1 MTGQINN
8 LMRSDIINSGKVSN
22 YFCLFMYYLFSLF
35 KLLYWRERKTSKT
48 QSGLLTLPFFHG
60 ISKHS
65 DCSITNHIVLVTSD
79 PSDPV
84 FNDVPSNSQS
94 CFCLHCCWWCVE
106 KVFQFGANS
115 TKFQLYFFQT
125 VRLWSKQVLS
135 ASHISKIECL
145 TRMHDAS
152 RWMMKHIGPV
162 LSDSWKL
169 VLSFS
174 IHSSSSPFSQ
184 HAPESTP
191 FSNLSFFHSSIHL
204 LNPQEPVFS
213 STYSPPISLGQK
225 CQYTDH
231 HSQVRTRWASRAQAS
246 YFSAPFKVAG
256 VSRCMGVE
264 GCHFWSSEE

>member
-1 MTGQINN
+1 M
-8 LMRSDIINSGKVSN
+8 
-22 YFCLFMYYLFSLF
+22 C
-35 KLLYWRERKTSKT
+35 
-48 QSGLLTLPFFHG
+48 LLTLSRVFVFTAADNAWKRFF
-60 ISKHS
+60 S
-65 DCSITNHIVLVTSD
+65 LAL
-79 PSDPV
+79 PV
-84 FNDVPSNSQS
+84 
-94 CFCLHCCWWCVE
+94 
-106 KVFQFGANS
+106 NS
-115 TKFQLYFFQT
+115 TKFQLNFFQT

-135 ASHISKIECL
+135 ASHISKFECL
-145 TRMHDAS
+145 TCMHDAS
-152 RWMMKHIGPV
+152 KMDDEAHWTGSFWQLKTR
-162 LSDSWKL
+162 
-169 VLSFS
+169 LSFS

-256 VSRCMGVE
+256 VSGCMGVE